1 MSALTSGLPAQLFVI
16 DPIARLRP
24 TKDSSVALMQAAQRA
39 GQQVW
44 VCTPAQL
51 SVQGQDALVQAQ
63 PIRLAEIRPTASGW
77 DLPDQWFEADEP
89 RWLPLSSFPLVWM
102 RKDPPVDEAYL
113 YATHLLELAER
124 QGVRV
129 LNRPASLRAWNEK
142 LGALRWSHL
151 MAQAWS
157 ALMWSNWRPLLRTTV
172 MWCSNPSAAAPVKG
186 SCAVMEQRR
195 V

>member
-1 MSALTSGLPAQLFVI
+1 MSLIERGREAQLFVI
-16 DPIARLRP
+16 DPIAQLRP

-51 SVQGQDALVQAQ
+51 AVRGSDPAHEPMVLAQ
-63 PIRLAEIRPTASGW
+63 LIRLAEIRPTAAGW
-77 DLPDQWFEADEP
+77 DLPNPWFEADEP
-89 RWLPLSSFPLVWM
+89 RWLPLTAFPRVWM

-124 QGVRV
+124 QGVQV

-151 MAQAWS
+151 MAPT
-157 ALMWSNWRPLLRTTV
+157 LVGSNI
-172 MWCSNPSAAAPVKG
+172 
-186 SCAVMEQRR
+186 E
-195 V
+195 